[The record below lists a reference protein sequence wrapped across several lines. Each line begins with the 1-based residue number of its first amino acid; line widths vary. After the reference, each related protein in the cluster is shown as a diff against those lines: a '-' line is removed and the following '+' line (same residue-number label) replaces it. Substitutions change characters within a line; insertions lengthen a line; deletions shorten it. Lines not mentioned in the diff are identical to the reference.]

1 MRKAGIPPSNLQ
13 FAKNCWYIPLCPHCT
28 FWFLNV
34 ANWKDHHFEQVDHDK
49 PTSQMGHGFH
59 SYEGLINRI
68 KNGINLRT
76 TKIYKNHRI
85 NHLSTHQLVQDSM
98 CQLYPHSWPHRCTE
112 PLAETTPKAPSPRV
126 KPTWALPSTEISPK
140 IIKSWPEKN
149 HNTEHC
155 FDYHPGYIYIYIHTY
170 IRIYTYIPYIYIY
183 ISDIFSSRKKV
194 DQPKIG
200 DVIIKIREE
209 NCLDWTGF

>member
-1 MRKAGIPPSNLQ
+1 MS
-13 FAKNCWYIPLCPHCT
+13 PLYLLVFERSKLERSP
-28 FWFLNV
+28 FWTGRSWQTHEPNGPWLPQL
-34 ANWKDHHFEQVDHDK
+34 WRI
-49 PTSQMGHGFH
+49 
-59 SYEGLINRI
+59 INRI

-155 FDYHPGYIYIYIHTY
+155 FDYHPGYIYIHTY

-183 ISDIFSSRKKV
+183 KWYILVKKKGWPTENRRCHHKNQRRKSFRLNRILSLRKKTYL
-194 DQPKIG
+194 
-200 DVIIKIREE
+200 
-209 NCLDWTGF
+209 CT